1 MCFALDPQLVEAS
14 MRIDRY
20 ALHAL
25 LVVGTLALAL
35 VACEEKKPEAKPS
48 TSAPAA
54 TATAHATATPAKAPA
69 PAKPSEPGGGW

>member
-1 MCFALDPQLVEAS
+1 
-14 MRIDRY
+14 MRIGRY

-25 LVVGTLALAL
+25 PGASRYGALLVGTLAL
-35 VACEEKKPEAKPS
+35 VACEEKKPEAKPN

-54 TATAHATATPAKAPA
+54 APATARATATPAKAPA

>member
-1 MCFALDPQLVEAS
+1 

-25 LVVGTLALAL
+25 LVGTLAL

-48 TSAPAA
+48 TSTPAA
-54 TATAHATATPAKAPA
+54 AATTQASTTPAKAPA

>member
-1 MCFALDPQLVEAS
+1 

-25 LVVGTLALAL
+25 LVGTLALVL
-35 VACEEKKPEAKPS
+35 VACEEKKPEAKPN

-54 TATAHATATPAKAPA
+54 TPPAHPTATPAKAPA
-69 PAKPSEPGGGW
+69 PAKPAEPGGW